1 MEAAIEVLRGEA
13 LVAILIRKKADIA
26 TVIAPIVPLITATV
40 TAGGTMVMATSG
52 VVSVAVT
59 VAEEVSH

>member
-1 MEAAIEVLRGEA
+1 MAAAIEVLRGEA
-13 LVAILIRKKADIA
+13 LVAIPKRKKADIA
-26 TVIAPIVPLITATV
+26 TAIAPIVLLITVTV
-40 TAGGTMVMATSG
+40 TADGTTVMATSG